1 MELLIY
7 EYFKVIA
14 KIQVKLDLKVR
25 NIAHENYNRNYE
37 KLKGALSGLR

>member
-25 NIAHENYNRNYE
+25 NTHENYNRNYE